1 MATTALTVFEP
12 SLTGTIQTLVTPT
25 GTGLSNGVT
34 FTNDNRTVLT
44 VINAGAGATVP
55 TFDATR
61 TVDGVSFTDPVG
73 SVTNDSVPETYGPF
87 PINIFG
93 NTVTAGFS
101 VATGVSVFATRLR
114 G

>member
-1 MATTALTVFEP
+1 MATTALTVREP
-12 SLTGTIQTLVTPT
+12 SLTGTIHTLVTPT

-34 FTNDNRTVLT
+34 FANDGRTTLT
-44 VINAGAGATVP
+44 IINAGAGACVP

-61 TVDGVSFTDPVG
+61 TVGGVAFTDPTG
-73 SVTNDSVPETYGPF
+73 SVTNDSIPEEYGPF
-87 PINIFG
+87 PINVFG

-101 VATGVSVFATRLR
+101 LATGVSVYATRLP